1 MTGGGTLGSSVAGG
15 RKMRSAPPSGPLEK
29 VRRCQ
34 SENNELRENAV
45 RDEKRWRIF
54 SHFLINFRR
63 VFKKPRD
70 TGNPPDENSPASQ
83 EIMSVQLFR
92 PL

>member
-45 RDEKRWRIF
+45 RDEEALENFQSF
-54 SHFLINFRR
+54 SN
-63 VFKKPRD
+63 
-70 TGNPPDENSPASQ
+70 
-83 EIMSVQLFR
+83 
-92 PL
+92 